1 MKTKTLAKL
10 TLWANRVVMAVVAAL
25 IFTLPTLL
33 RWYADLLGYYPPKED
48 LTGIWI
54 AYILCACVIGIALF
68 RTDKLMRNILGG
80 RVFVRENVRQVRI
93 IQYCCGIVAAVCL
106 VAVVFAL
113 PMILFAAIMGFLSLV
128 VSVLAQV
135 LDAAVALQEE
145 NDLTI

>member
-1 MKTKTLAKL
+1 MKTQKLAKL
-10 TLWANRVVMAVVAAL
+10 TLWANRAVMAVVAAL

-33 RWYADLLGYYPPKED
+33 RWYADLLGYYPPREE

-68 RTDKLMRNILGG
+68 CTDKLMRNILAG

-93 IQYCCGIVAAVCL
+93 IQYCCGIVSAVCL